1 MGLHVHSVLLMIL
14 FGECSMGYTLAG
26 LHSVD
31 QFIGDGEPY
40 SGKVG
45 KQRTPVSWFK
55 SNHATN
61 PHSLNTVFQL
71 SLEYC

>member
-1 MGLHVHSVLLMIL
+1 MSH
-14 FGECSMGYTLAG
+14 TLAG

-45 KQRTPVSWFK
+45 KQGTPVSWFVK

-61 PHSLNTVFQL
+61 PTH
-71 SLEYC
+71 

>member
-1 MGLHVHSVLLMIL
+1 MCVCVYDVCVWVCTLTMSCFL
-14 FGECSMGYTLAG
+14 FDLRECSMSHTLAG

-45 KQRTPVSWFK
+45 KQGTPVSWFVK

-61 PHSLNTVFQL
+61 PTH
-71 SLEYC
+71 